1 MRKILAIVV
10 MWMVCSS
17 LIAAPINTTTISVP
31 DRSASALQ
39 HAFQQGLTTVVLQMS
54 GNPQIMALPSIQ
66 TAVSSAS
73 AWIQNYS
80 YANDPASPG
89 ALQLTMTFDQGGLSE
104 LLRKSGQVVWRKDRP
119 LTLVYLDFHDNA
131 LQNTFQQTA
140 KADGISVIF
149 PVMDLADENIIPPD
163 NNAALPGSV
172 MTQLGARYGVTSVL
186 AAHFISQN
194 NQVTQINWVYS
205 LNGKTFQWTTTGN
218 TPENMTVSAVYQ
230 LLQVMQQQLAMTVEQ
245 GARSSVTLVLN
256 GVKTMPDF
264 VSVVRDVRSK
274 NDVRS
279 VSVVGMNAD
288 QITLAVDITGT
299 IDAFQKTLSADSAFS
314 PIVTAGVP
322 AAQTNT
328 LQYFWTRL
336 TT

>member
-17 LIAAPINTTTISVP
+17 LIAAPINTTTIVVP
-31 DRSASALQ
+31 YRSASALQ

-89 ALQLTMTFDQGGLSE
+89 ALQLTMTFDHGGLSE

-149 PVMDLADENIIPPD
+149 PVMDLADENIVQG
-163 NNAALPGSV
+163 AATVLSP
-172 MTQLGARYGVTSVL
+172 TQLKQLGERYGVSSIL
-186 AAHFISQN
+186 AAHFISTDH
-194 NQVTQINWVYS
+194 QVTQ
-205 LNGKTFQWTTTGN
+205 
-218 TPENMTVSAVYQ
+218 
-230 LLQVMQQQLAMTVEQ
+230 
-245 GARSSVTLVLN
+245 
-256 GVKTMPDF
+256 
-264 VSVVRDVRSK
+264 
-274 NDVRS
+274 
-279 VSVVGMNAD
+279 MN
-288 QITLAVDITGT
+288 
-299 IDAFQKTLSADSAFS
+299 
-314 PIVTAGVP
+314 
-322 AAQTNT
+322 
-328 LQYFWTRL
+328 
-336 TT
+336 